1 MVRVQ
6 QKISDGLRVLQYFT
20 MRNWDFSNNRLVA
33 LRESL
38 CDADRKEFNMDFE
51 KMEMEP
57 YFRSCV
63 LGARQYCLKE
73 DPSSIPRARKTLK
86 V

>member
-20 MRNWDFSNNRLVA
+20 MRNWDFTNDQLLKVRD
-33 LRESL
+33 SL
-38 CDADRKEFNMDFE
+38 NDNDKEEFNMNFE
-51 KMEMEP
+51 NVDVDE
-57 YFRSCV
+57 YFKNSI

-73 DPSSIPRARKTLK
+73 DPASLPKARKTLK

>member
-1 MVRVQ
+1 MLRVQ

-20 MRNWDFSNNRLVA
+20 TRNWDFSNERLVA

-38 CDADRKEFNMDFE
+38 NETDRNEFNMDFE
-51 KMEMEP
+51 KMEMGT
-57 YFRSCV
+57 YFRDCI

-73 DPSSIPRARKTLK
+73 DPATIPRSRKILK

>member
-20 MRNWDFSNNRLVA
+20 MRNWDFKNDRLIA
-33 LRESL
+33 LRENL
-38 CDADRKEFNMDFE
+38 GAVDRVEFNMDFE
-51 KMEMEP
+51 NMEVDI
-57 YFRSCV
+57 YFRNCI

-73 DPSSIPRARKTLK
+73 DPASIPRARKTLK